1 MSSRAPASGGRDE
14 PRGAAV
20 RYRSPL
26 RDQRAADTRSRIATA
41 ARDLFT
47 ERGFAGTT
55 VSSIAERAGVSAP
68 TVYATYG
75 SKGAIVRALLTQFE
89 VDADADEWWARIE
102 AEDDPRRK
110 LAAFAQWS
118 SALFSS
124 SKAVIAAAQGAASDP
139 AIVELRDQGNDHR
152 RQGLKSLLASLTKAH
167 ALRPDLSARQA
178 LDRAWILTGVELYLA
193 ATDGCGWTDSQY
205 AEWLTTLL
213 HNELLPASGQSRQSR
228 QRGSTKAK

>member
-1 MSSRAPASGGRDE
+1 MSPRAPTSGGQDE
-14 PRGAAV
+14 TGHKAV

-26 RDQRAADTRSRIATA
+26 RDQRAADTRSRIAVA
-41 ARDLFT
+41 ARELFA
-47 ERGFAGTT
+47 ERGFVGTT
-55 VSSIAERAGVSAP
+55 VTSIAERAGVSAP

-89 VDADADEWWARIE
+89 DDAGADDWWARMD

-118 SALFSS
+118 AALFSS
-124 SKAVIAAAQGAASDP
+124 SKAVIAAAQGAVSDP
-139 AIVELRDQGNDHR
+139 AIVELRDQGNEHR
-152 RQGLKSLLASLTKAH
+152 RRGLKSLLAEMAKAK
-167 ALRPDLSARQA
+167 ALRPDLTARKA

-193 ATDGCGWTDSQY
+193 ATDGCGWTDSEY

-213 HNELLPASGQSRQSR
+213 HNELLPASRPR
-228 QRGSTKAK
+228 RRSTTAK